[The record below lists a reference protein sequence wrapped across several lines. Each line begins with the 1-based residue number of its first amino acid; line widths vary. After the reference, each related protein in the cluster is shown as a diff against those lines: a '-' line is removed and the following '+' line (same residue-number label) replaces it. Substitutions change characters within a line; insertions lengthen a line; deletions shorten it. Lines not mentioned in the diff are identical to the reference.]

1 MKKYIFTVFIAILF
15 IVSLQAQV
23 RGKDTLFFTYDKKY
37 ITTHVE
43 IPNHFYIKDGS
54 GVAVGNFYFTEVK
67 KIKNQNVKSKKRCL
81 QKFIRS
87 SKFYDKNKKLKLN
100 DYGLW
105 EYLKD
110 FVIVLVKDVGKR
122 KEYIQVESSYE
133 IE

>member
-1 MKKYIFTVFIAILF
+1 MKTVALIVLCLF
-15 IVSLQAQV
+15 STLIQAQENP
-23 RGKDTLFFTYDKKY
+23 KDTLFFTYDKKY
-37 ITTHVE
+37 ITTHIE

-100 DYGLW
+100 DYRLW

-110 FVIVLVKDVGKR
+110 FVIVLVKDVENK
-122 KEYIQVESSYE
+122 KEYIEVESSYE

>member
-1 MKKYIFTVFIAILF
+1 
-15 IVSLQAQV
+15 
-23 RGKDTLFFTYDKKY
+23 
-37 ITTHVE
+37 E

-110 FVIVLVKDVGKR
+110 FVIVLVKDVGNK